1 MFLAASADVLILA
14 RIELACR
21 RGLYLSDGSGSRC
34 MKNIRLN
41 AVEVWIGWWPLKRAV
56 SVDDSVA
63 AAAYLRGESRGAE
76 KRRIFIR
83 CMPWLQSGMCKGDK
97 RYLTGTTEA
106 ADPEVTSLSN
116 TVIITTTAPL
126 LRPQQWP
133 RLSPVP
139 TPPTSP
145 AWACLQRSQQPAS
158 GQSHR
163 HSARRRSQALRCR
176 SLSSPRRRRRGRA
189 ARHPHASPSRSLSS
203 VQCARPRAAS
213 PSRTNTQRRGATR
226 PCRLRPVCVY

>member
-21 RGLYLSDGSGSRC
+21 RGLYSSDGSGSRC
-34 MKNIRLN
+34 MKNIRMN

-56 SVDDSVA
+56 SMDDSVA

-76 KRRIFIR
+76 QRRIFIR
-83 CMPWLQSGMCKGDK
+83 CMPWLQSGKRKGDK

-116 TVIITTTAPL
+116 TAVITTTAPSL
-126 LRPQQWP
+126 LRPHQWP

-145 AWACLQRSQQPAS
+145 AWACLQHSQQSAP
-158 GQSHR
+158 GQSRR

-176 SLSSPRRRRRGRA
+176 SLSSPQRRGRA
-189 ARHPHASPSRSLSS
+189 ARHPHASPSRSPSW

-213 PSRTNTQRRGATR
+213 PSRTNT
-226 PCRLRPVCVY
+226 

>member
-21 RGLYLSDGSGSRC
+21 RGLYSSDGSGSRC

-83 CMPWLQSGMCKGDK
+83 CTPWLQSGKCKGDK

-106 ADPEVTSLSN
+106 ADPEVTSP
-116 TVIITTTAPL
+116 VITTAPSL
-126 LRPQQWP
+126 LHPHQWP

-145 AWACLQRSQQPAS
+145 AWACLQHSQQSAP
-158 GQSHR
+158 GQSRR
-163 HSARRRSQALRCR
+163 HSARRRSQALRSR
-176 SLSSPRRRRRGRA
+176 SLSSPQRRRRGRGRA
-189 ARHPHASPSRSLSS
+189 ARHPHASPSRSRSW

-213 PSRTNTQRRGATR
+213 PSRTNTQRRAATR